1 MVNHLSIEPSGLT
14 RRGVI
19 APHATSQEDKAW
31 GGSDWRGRREGR
43 TLAIR
48 RVSDS
53 REEGLQPS
61 LLVTGKQRRS
71 LTASW
76 SQLGGG

>member
-1 MVNHLSIEPSGLT
+1 VNRPSVEPSGLT
-14 RRGVI
+14 SARVI

-31 GGSDWRGRREGR
+31 GRSDWGGRREGR
-43 TLAIR
+43 TLAIC